1 MKWKIVIIA
10 LLLLS
15 TGCLTYSQKKSKKK
29 IVVTGYVTDQ
39 SGQAL
44 SNVSIFLDQQ
54 NSCKLTDQNG
64 QFKIK
69 IKPSVKSITAFSV
82 FYGGMEIAFNG
93 QTDLKFILSHD
104 FAMGAGA
111 QPKTGE
117 AVDIGYQ
124 TANKDKLT
132 GSVGSVN
139 KNRIDKTTYNTI
151 YEMIEGEVAG
161 VTVSGTS
168 IRIRGTSSIR
178 GSNEPLF
185 IVDGSPVSFIDH
197 ISPRDV
203 ESIDIL
209 KGSAAAIYGT
219 RGANGVIIIKLKGSN
234 R

>member
-1 MKWKIVIIA
+1 MKWKIVIIT
-10 LLLLS
+10 LLFLS
-15 TGCLTYSQKKSKKK
+15 TSCLTYSQGRNKKK
-29 IVVTGYVTDQ
+29 IVVTGYVTNQ
-39 SGQAL
+39 SGEPL

-54 NSCKLTDQNG
+54 NSYRVTDQNG

-69 IKPSVKSITAFSV
+69 VKPSVKSITAFSV
-82 FYGGMEIAFNG
+82 FYGGMEIAFDG

-124 TANKDKLT
+124 TASKDNLT
-132 GSVGSVN
+132 NSVGSVN

-168 IRIRGTSSIR
+168 IRIRGISSIS
-178 GSNEPLF
+178 GSNEPMF
-185 IVDGSPVSFIDH
+185 IVDGSPATFIGY

-219 RGANGVIIIKLKGSN
+219 RGANGVIIIKLKGSK

>member
-1 MKWKIVIIA
+1 MKWKISLIA

-15 TGCLTYSQKKSKKK
+15 ISCIAYSQRENKKK
-29 IVVTGYVTDQ
+29 VVVTGYVTDQ
-39 SGQAL
+39 SGQPI

-54 NSCKLTDQNG
+54 NSSKLTDQNG

-82 FYGGMEIAFNG
+82 FYGGMEIPFDG
-93 QTDLKFILSHD
+93 QTELKFVLSHD
-104 FAMGAGA
+104 FAMGTGA
-111 QPKTGE
+111 QPKAGE

-124 TANKDKLT
+124 TASKDNLT
-132 GSVGSVN
+132 NSVGSVN

-161 VTVSGTS
+161 VTVQGTS
-168 IRIRGTSSIR
+168 IRIRGKSSIT
-178 GSNEPLF
+178 GSNEPMF
-185 IVDGSPVSFIDH
+185 IVDGSPVSFIGH

-203 ESIDIL
+203 KSIDIL

-219 RGANGVIIIKLKGSN
+219 RGANGVIIIKLKGSD